1 MPVPFSTVSAL
12 VLREVKYKEAD
23 RILTLLTAERG
34 ILTAKAR
41 GALRKT
47 SRTAA
52 ATQQLTYSEMTVFEN
67 NGRITVN
74 EAAVKEPFEG
84 LRKDFE
90 AFALGCYFAEA
101 AETLAGSDIAEPE
114 ILRLMLNSLYA
125 LSRGMYPHSHIKAA
139 FELRLASILG
149 YTPDLAKC
157 AVCGK
162 TDPENPTIGIST
174 GHLCCREC
182 RNADIG
188 ITDYL
193 TPGALRSMRHIVSAP
208 PKQFLAFA
216 EEGGSEAYLRQA
228 CEDYLAEHSSR
239 RFPTLDYYKSIRTDT
254 GSGY

>member
-1 MPVPFSTVSAL
+1 MPVPFSTVNAL

-34 ILTAKAR
+34 IITAKAR

-47 SRTAA
+47 SKTSA

-74 EAAVKEPFEG
+74 EATVKEPFEG

-90 AFALGCYFAEA
+90 AFSLGCYFAEA
-101 AETLAGSDIAEPE
+101 AETLARSDIPEPD

-125 LSRGMYPHSHIKAA
+125 LSCGMYSHSHIKAA

-149 YTPDLAKC
+149 YAPDLSKC

-162 TDPENPTIGIST
+162 PDPDNPTIGIST

-182 RNADIG
+182 RNSDIG

-193 TPGALRSMRHIVSAP
+193 TPESLSAMRYIISAP
-208 PKQFLAFA
+208 PKQFLAFSL
-216 EEGGSEAYLRQA
+216 EEGSVPYLCRA
-228 CEDYLAEHSSR
+228 CEDYLADYSSR
-239 RFPTLDYYKSIRTDT
+239 RFQTLDYYKSIRTSSLSD
-254 GSGY
+254 S

>member
-12 VLREVKYKEAD
+12 VLRETKYKEAD

-41 GALRKT
+41 GAVRKT

-74 EAAVKEPFEG
+74 EATVREPFDG

-101 AETLAGSDIAEPE
+101 AETLGRSEVPEPE
-114 ILRLMLNSLYA
+114 LLSLTLNALFA
-125 LSRGMYPHSHIKAA
+125 LSNGLYSQEHIKAA
-139 FELRLASILG
+139 FELRLSALLG
-149 YTPDLAKC
+149 YAPDLSSC
-157 AVCGK
+157 TVCGNER
-162 TDPENPTIGIST
+162 PEHPTIGIAT

-182 RNADIG
+182 RNAEIG
-188 ITDYL
+188 STDSV
-193 TPGALRSMRHIVSAP
+193 TPGALTAMRQILAASPKKFLGFTESDGDAP
-208 PKQFLAFA
+208 
-216 EEGGSEAYLRQA
+216 YLYRV

-239 RFPTLDYYKSIRTDT
+239 RFRTLDYYRSIRIPAA
-254 GSGY
+254 GK